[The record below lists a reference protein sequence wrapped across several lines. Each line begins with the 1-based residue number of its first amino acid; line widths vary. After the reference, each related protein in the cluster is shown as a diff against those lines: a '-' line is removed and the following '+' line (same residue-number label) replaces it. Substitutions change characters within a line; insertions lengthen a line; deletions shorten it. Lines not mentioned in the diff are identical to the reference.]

1 LIGGD
6 ILEYEI
12 CYTGSSGN
20 CNIIKTDQFT
30 FMVDCGVPFS
40 WIEEANILENY
51 KVDYLIITHRHSD
64 HLRVPTY
71 NRLHRQY
78 PDMEVITNSE
88 VQEFLKTKNS
98 HYYPDYIIE
107 SGLTFN
113 LGDLEV
119 NFIENLHGV
128 STQGFIMIEF
138 DEVLLYATDLST
150 VAFYEQFLDNRNI
163 KLDICLLENN
173 YDMQKLIDM
182 LEEHS
187 SGYDKATAQSRHL
200 DHEEYNTFIGNYSKS
215 TTIHEELHQSS
226 SLY

>member
-1 LIGGD
+1 M
-6 ILEYEI
+6 EYEI

-30 FMVDCGVPFS
+30 FMIDCGVPFK
-40 WIEEANILENY
+40 WIEEAGIIDKY
-51 KVDYLIITHRHSD
+51 KIDYLIVTHRHSD
-64 HLRVPTY
+64 HVTVPTY

-88 VQEFLKTKNS
+88 VQDFLKAKNS

-113 LGDLEV
+113 IGDLEV

-128 STQGFIMIEF
+128 STQGVVMIEF
-138 DEVLLYATDLST
+138 DEVLLYATDLSST
-150 VAFYEQFLDNRNI
+150 VFYEDFLTNRNV

-173 YDMQKLIDM
+173 YDEQKLIDM
-182 LEEHS
+182 LMENDG
-187 SGYDKATAQSRHL
+187 GYNKAEAQSRHL
-200 DHEEYNTFIGNYSKS
+200 DHVEYNSFINNYSKVS
-215 TTIHEELHQSS
+215 TIHEELHKSS